1 MNIRARVHSAEPSIP
16 RIAAWAISL
25 AIVWLCSCL
34 AVLSAQEP
42 EESTPTDEPAVAAST
57 DAARPGRASRASA
70 KRLKKATTVS
80 TDDEQDATEG
90 EESGDEKKGR
100 KNGIA
105 PKVKKEA
112 SGPRGIRFG
121 EERIQKIKVGVR
133 IQAGGECKGIS
144 ASVPVPFDWPEQQV
158 RIIDED
164 VSAAVR
170 SVDYRMLE
178 GGVRQMLI
186 NIPRL
191 PAKEEAE
198 AVLTFEIRRKVI
210 LPPEQTDVYEIP
222 KSPDRSIKRFLGD
235 SPYIESRNTRI
246 RTLAREITKDKPNA
260 WSQVEAI
267 YDYVRANVEYR
278 ESELKGAVDAL
289 RDKHGDCEA
298 MTSLFIALARAAK
311 IPARMVWVTD
321 HSYPEFYLED
331 EAGEGHWFPCQI
343 SGGRAF
349 GEMPETRAILQK
361 GDNYKDPETRER
373 RRYVAVRL
381 QANAV
386 RGGSPKVTE
395 VTEYVQ

>member
-1 MNIRARVHSAEPSIP
+1 MNLRDSFYSADQRPS
-16 RIAAWAISL
+16 RIAHLATYL
-25 AIVWLCSCL
+25 AIVWLSAWLSL
-34 AVLSAQEP
+34 ASAQEIEADANAEP
-42 EESTPTDEPAVAAST
+42 DTAAKVDEPRPVRTARGSTKRATKKPIVDSDENAEEPSPADETDEDKKT
-57 DAARPGRASRASA
+57 RKPG
-70 KRLKKATTVS
+70 AT
-80 TDDEQDATEG
+80 
-90 EESGDEKKGR
+90 
-100 KNGIA
+100 

-112 SGPRGIRFG
+112 AGPRGIRFG
-121 EERIQKIKVGVR
+121 EERVQKIKVGVR
-133 IQAGGECKGIS
+133 IKAGGECKGIT
-144 ASVPVPFDWPEQQV
+144 ASIPVPFDWPEQQV

-164 VSAAVR
+164 VSASVR

-186 NIPRL
+186 VIPRL

-198 AVLTFEIRRKVI
+198 AVLTFEVRRKVI

-235 SPYIESRNTRI
+235 SPFIESRNSRI

-260 WSQVEAI
+260 WTQVEAI

-349 GEMPETRAILQK
+349 GEMPETRTILQK
-361 GDNYKDPETRER
+361 GDNYKDPDTRER
-373 RRYVAVRL
+373 RRYVAVQL